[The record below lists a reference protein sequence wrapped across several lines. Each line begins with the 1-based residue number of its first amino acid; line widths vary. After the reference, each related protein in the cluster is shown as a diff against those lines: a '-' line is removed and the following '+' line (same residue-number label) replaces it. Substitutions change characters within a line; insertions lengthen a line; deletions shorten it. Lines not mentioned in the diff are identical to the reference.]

1 MWILGAVTRHIH
13 DPDFS
18 GRHKLTTSKNRV
30 DNVSTT
36 VVGSFTPFSSSTF
49 LRPMSG
55 AGILAA
61 APAAMALALPESV
74 EGCSGASGASGA
86 CEVSGAGVIPGGG
99 GSASAGSGMADEDV
113 VVVED
118 LPQLLARVKSIVGG
132 IAAPELKLSTGPV
145 RASGLND
152 HDATL
157 DSSPVPTRFA
167 LEALF
172 QVFRALVGSH
182 GIVSVEDHPTP
193 TPIWDAFRSVGKM
206 GDSPVF
212 YVKLVGGIELQVLG
226 NRVKLPPFGQVAPI
240 AVAVKEVG
248 KDEDQY
254 RGYYIKVT
262 PHKVQENVVRKCS
275 VLVPNVNQTL
285 PAPVALL
292 LASLGSYY
300 VSVTKCGGVVR
311 LLSADV
317 AATSVCEEELGQ
329 MAELWPRLLA
339 AVEEESKPKPKP
351 KAVRSA
357 AGGVSKRVSGGGGGG
372 GAGGARA
379 ARGGDGDA
387 ELQEAVAR
395 ALRAEEEVAKLRKQL
410 ADHDGMAQA
419 VADVVCPGN
428 VGNAVSLLPI
438 VSASANVLCR
448 ALGVDNLMGAMQ
460 KTREVQDACAARVR
474 EVETKFRDLEM
485 HSATLVGYQCGKGKS
500 GAGRIGT
507 TTSFMQQRVV
517 PSMDLSKLLA
527 MGRGDDSEDED
538 EPVPAPVSKPVP
550 APASKK
556 RALEPEAEAEPAAAS
571 ASASKEAS
579 AGGRGGKRRA

>member
-1 MWILGAVTRHIH
+1 
-13 DPDFS
+13 
-18 GRHKLTTSKNRV
+18 
-30 DNVSTT
+30 
-36 VVGSFTPFSSSTF
+36 
-49 LRPMSG
+49 
-55 AGILAA
+55 
-61 APAAMALALPESV
+61 
-74 EGCSGASGASGA
+74 
-86 CEVSGAGVIPGGG
+86 
-99 GSASAGSGMADEDV
+99 MADEDV

-132 IAAPELKLSTGPV
+132 ITAPELKLSTGPA

-157 DSSPVPTRFA
+157 DSSPVSTRFA

-182 GIVSVEDHPTP
+182 GIISVEDHPTP
-193 TPIWDAFRSVGKM
+193 TPIWGDAFRSVGKFV
-206 GDSPVF
+206 DAPVF
-212 YVKLVGGIELQVLG
+212 YVKLAGNVELQVLG
-226 NRVKLPPFGQVAPI
+226 NRVKSPPFGQVAPI

-248 KDEDQY
+248 EEEDSY

-262 PHKVQENVVRKCS
+262 PHKVQENVERKCS
-275 VLVPNVNQTL
+275 VSVPNVNQTL
-285 PAPVALL
+285 PASVALL
-292 LASLGSYY
+292 LASLGLYY
-300 VSVTKCGGVVR
+300 LSVTKCGGVVR

-317 AATSVCEEELGQ
+317 AATSVCGEELCQ
-329 MAELWPRLLA
+329 VSELWPRLLA

-372 GAGGARA
+372 AGGAGGARA

-395 ALRAEEEVAKLRKQL
+395 AQRAEEEVAKLRKQL
-410 ADHDGMAQA
+410 ADLDGNAQA

-438 VSASANVLCR
+438 VAASAKVLCG

-474 EVETKFRDLEM
+474 EVETKFRELEM
-485 HSATLVGYQCGKGKS
+485 RGAALVAYQCGKGKS
-500 GAGRIGT
+500 GAGPIGAA
-507 TTSFMQQRVV
+507 TSFMQQQVV
-517 PSMDLSKLLA
+517 PSMNVRQLLQG
-527 MGRGDDSEDED
+527 MRRGEDSEDSEDSEDDED
-538 EPVPAPVSKPVP
+538 EKEENEPAP
-550 APASKK
+550 APASKPVPGSACKPVPGSACKPVAGSASKPVAGSASKPVAGSKK
-556 RALEPEAEAEPAAAS
+556 RGREPEEAEAEAEAEPEPEPAPAAAS
-571 ASASKEAS
+571 ASAS
-579 AGGRGGKRRA
+579 AGGRGGNKRRA